1 MLGAELPPLS
11 GACETLDW
19 SLNGRPGVKIVLA
32 PHEYVIGRVLED
44 GFATSWTTEQSAAD
58 AIGHCLPEDE
68 LGTSA
73 VALADGD
80 ENFIELDQAQI
91 FPFLRY
97 HYCSWVRLRQKGQ
110 RDDLVYARGRDGE
123 TNQLAT
129 FGPALAFS
137 EPATAARVQH
147 LRMMLTTTASS
158 AVQDHLDKVWN
169 DLITTVQ
176 NSEAVLDT
184 FDSDKASYVS
194 SSLAGFVTS
203 RTRR

>member
-1 MLGAELPPLS
+1 MIGAESLPLS

-19 SLNGRPGVKIVLA
+19 SLNGRPGVKVVLA
-32 PHEYVIGRVLED
+32 PHEYVIARVLED
-44 GFATSWTTEQSAAD
+44 GFAITWTTKQSAAD
-58 AIGHCLPEDE
+58 AIGHCLPEHE
-68 LGTSA
+68 IGTSA

-97 HYCSWVRLRQKGQ
+97 HDCSWVRLRQEGQ
-110 RDDLVYARGRDGE
+110 RDDLVYARGRDCE

-129 FGPALAFS
+129 FGPALALS
-137 EPATAARVQH
+137 ETATAARVQH

-158 AVQDHLDKVWN
+158 AIQYHLDTVWN

-176 NSEAVLDT
+176 NSDAVLDT
-184 FDSDKASYVS
+184 FNSDHAAYVS
-194 SSLAGFVTS
+194 SSVARSVTS
-203 RTRR
+203 RIRR